1 MRLLLIGVGGVG
13 QSIASIIKKA
23 GKNGAWLEKMVLAD
37 YDLQRTEEVANKL
50 ADKRFIAEKVDARS
64 SENIKHLIK
73 KHDITFIMNA
83 VDPKFNVAIF
93 DAAFECGVGYMD
105 CAMTLSQKHP
115 LKPYELTYV
124 KLGDYQ
130 FEKHEAWKDKG
141 VMAIVGS
148 GVEPGISDVFARYAD
163 KHLFD
168 EIDEVNVRDGD
179 NYVVPGVNISFA
191 FSIWTT
197 IEECLNPP
205 IIWEKES
212 GWFCTETFSEPEEFI
227 FPAGI
232 GKVEVVNVEHEEVI
246 LIPKVID
253 CNRVTFK
260 YGISREFRTML
271 KNLENLGMDSADK
284 KIKVGSSEITP
295 REFLA
300 IVAPSPLVT
309 AAKMV
314 GKGCAG
320 TWVTGKKDGFK
331 RSVYLYQVADNQ
343 KCIKRY
349 GTSSVVAQTAV
360 GPVVM
365 LDLVANGKWY
375 EPGVHGPE
383 SFDPDPFI
391 EKLAVYGFPASLME
405 MDSPYERHYGETK
418 LLSMA
423 KVGS

>member
-13 QSIASIIKKA
+13 QSIAAIIKKA
-23 GKNGAWLEKMVLAD
+23 GKNGEWLEKMVLAD
-37 YDLQRTEEVANKL
+37 YDLERAEKAAARL
-50 ADKRFIAEKVDARS
+50 ADKRFVAEKIDARS
-64 SENIKHLIK
+64 PENIKQLIRR
-73 KHDITFIMNA
+73 HEITFIMNA
-83 VDPKFNVAIF
+83 VDPKFNVPIF
-93 DAAFECGVGYMD
+93 DTAFECGAGYMD

-115 LKPYELTYV
+115 LRPYELPYV

-130 FEKHEAWKDKG
+130 FDRHEEWKARG
-141 VMAIVGS
+141 IMAIVGS

-179 NYVVPGVNISFA
+179 NYVVPGVNIAFG

-205 IIWEKES
+205 IIWEKER

-246 LIPKVID
+246 LVPRVID

-271 KNLENLGMDSADK
+271 TNLKNLGMDSADK
-284 KIKVGSSEITP
+284 KIKVGNSEITP

-300 IVAPSPLVT
+300 IVAPSPLET
-309 AAKMV
+309 SAKMV

-320 TWVTGKKDGFK
+320 TWVTGKKDGLK

-349 GTSSVVAQTAV
+349 GTSSVVVQTAV

-365 LDLVANGKWY
+365 LDLVANGKWF
-375 EPGVHGPE
+375 EAGVHGPE
-383 SFDPDPFI
+383 SFDPDPFV

-405 MDSPYERHYGETK
+405 MDSEYERHYGETK